1 VGLCHLIRQREAFG
15 VLADILRC
23 PDGDP
28 DCQREQH
35 GKSVQKVEVTFVMS
49 KVTIVAREK
58 AEEYEQ
64 RNLDGQIGKPDL
76 PLGVFDNT
84 EERSNDESDH

>member
-1 VGLCHLIRQREAFG
+1 VGLRHLISQREAFG
-15 VLADILRC
+15 VLADILGS
-23 PDGDP
+23 PDDGP
-28 DCQREQH
+28 DCQWEQH

-58 AEEYEQ
+58 VETYEL
-64 RNLDGQIGKPDL
+64 RNLDRLTGRPDL

-84 EERSNDESDH
+84 EE